1 MCVLRANQWNKFS
14 ATETCSQQSTSSRFN
29 SIKKKFHFTLAYH
42 HNLHHHHK
50 VLECVELP
58 ILKAPQDKPSFSTKQ
73 KSYFLLIFSSRN
85 LTQTFDF
92 FFQLQFYI
100 DYDLIFVLC
109 NFQVSFF
116 IIICVVYLIKCLSVD
131 SKFACS

>member
-1 MCVLRANQWNKFS
+1 LCVLRANQWNKFS

-29 SIKKKFHFTLAYH
+29 SIKKIFHFTLAYH

-92 FFQLQFYI
+92 FFN
-100 DYDLIFVLC
+100 C
-109 NFQVSFF
+109 NFISIMILFLFCAIFKFRFSSSFVSS
-116 IIICVVYLIKCLSVD
+116 ISSNVCQ
-131 SKFACS
+131 